1 MESSSLEAEPLQPP
15 VPVESCAIRS
25 GSDVTTVDRS
35 SVSDDHDPLVAEV
48 EGSNGCDEA
57 TQRAPLVTPPAIW
70 DGARTFMAPTT
81 IRGLSLG

>member
-35 SVSDDHDPLVAEV
+35 SVSD
-48 EGSNGCDEA
+48 EA
-57 TQRAPLVTPPAIW
+57 TQRAPLVAPPAIW